1 MSYLHI
7 ENLYKQQTILLFK
20 ECYAMEKIHGCVQG
34 KTRINLVDGTKK
46 EISKII
52 VDDYVM
58 GMNNDGAII
67 PSKVT
72 HIFHNGIDNVWYEIS
87 GTRFAAGRG
96 GNGHFMI
103 KCTGEHKFYSPEK
116 KEYIN
121 ASDLKVNDNVYCLKS
136 DKSLTFLQKQ
146 VLLGIMLGDGTFY
159 ENSISGK
166 IEWVHS
172 KTKFEY
178 MNYISQI
185 LGYIVNPN
193 RRDGISGYGSETL
206 RQETFSNH
214 YVKDYFKSF
223 IKNGKKIV
231 PNWVEKKLT
240 PISIAF
246 WYMDDGTLL
255 HDEGQRDRVSFA
267 TCGFTKKDCNVLVKG
282 LKKLDIESQIKKY
295 SDKYNRIVINAD
307 NSLKLFLLISPY
319 ISESMKYKIPL
330 EYRTMTSSIYPI
342 EKNEH
347 CHELTLQRI
356 TKIKRGKFKQG
367 FMKHDIET
375 ETNNYFANDILV
387 HNSSA
392 HVGWKFKTKQV
403 NFFTGENHSLFLTLF
418 NEAFLKSKFTEVFPD
433 IDVVIFG
440 EHYAGKCQGQSHIYG
455 KESKFI
461 GFDVQVG
468 DVWLNVP
475 NADEVCGQFN
485 IEFVY
490 YQKIDVTLENL
501 IFVRDAP
508 SMQAHRNLGLTDK
521 KREGIVLRP
530 LIEMRTNNGDRV
542 ICKYKPDEQMET
554 KTKREVTPEQVKVL
568 EDAKTI
574 AEEWVTNL
582 RLEHVL
588 QKLPVDISME
598 GVPQIIK
605 AMIEDVYREG
615 KGEIVE
621 SREATKAIGNKTVQL
636 FKQKLNS
643 TLK

>member
-1 MSYLHI
+1 MGYLHI
-7 ENLYKQQTILLFK
+7 QNLYKNQTILLFK

-34 KTRINLVDGTKK
+34 KTKINLLDGTKK

-52 VDDYVM
+52 VGDYVM

-67 PSKVT
+67 PSKVI
-72 HIFHNGIDNVWYEIS
+72 HVFHNVIDNVWYEIS
-87 GTRFAAGRG
+87 GTRFGAGRG

-121 ASDLKVNDNVYCLKS
+121 ASDLKMNDNVYCLKS

-159 ENSISGK
+159 QNSISGK

-193 RRDGISGYGSETL
+193 RRDGVSGYGSETL

-214 YVKDYFKSF
+214 YVKDHFKSF
-223 IKNGKKIV
+223 IKKGKKIV
-231 PNWVEKKLT
+231 PNWVERELT

-282 LKKLDIESQIKKY
+282 LKKLGIESQIKKY

-307 NSLKLFLLISPY
+307 NSVKLFLLISPY

-342 EKNEH
+342 EKNEY
-347 CHELTLQRI
+347 CHELTLQKI
-356 TKIKRGKFKQG
+356 TKIKQRKFKQG

-392 HVGWKFKTKQV
+392 HIGWNFNTKIIK
-403 NFFTGENHSLFLTLF
+403 FFTGENHQLFLTLF
-418 NEAFLKSKFTEVFPD
+418 NEDFLKAKFIEVFPD

-440 EHYAGKCQGQSHIYG
+440 ENYAGKCQGQSHVYG
-455 KESKFI
+455 KQPKFI
-461 GFDVQVG
+461 GFDVKVG

-475 NADEVCGQFN
+475 NAESVCKQFN
-485 IEFVY
+485 IEFVHY
-490 YQKIDVTLENL
+490 DKIDVNLENL
-501 IFVRDAP
+501 TKYRDMDSVQAVRNGMGAGKP
-508 SMQAHRNLGLTDK
+508 
-521 KREGIVLRP
+521 REGVVLRP
-530 LIEMRTNNGDRV
+530 LVEMRLNNGERV
-542 ICKYKPDEQMET
+542 ICKYKPDEEGET
-554 KTKREVTPEQVKVL
+554 KTKREVNPEQLKVL
-568 EDAKTI
+568 SDAKAI

-588 QKLPVDISME
+588 QKLPADISIE
-598 GVPQIIK
+598 GIPEIIK